1 MKINISGLMTIIA
14 DEERKFNN
22 LANSL
27 RTNIYNTSIQELNG
41 TINVIEDYKDEFTK
55 NMISYKESL
64 TKITRLKSILYEKNN
79 SFKLSDGRT
88 IQEAIIENT
97 NLRKMKGTYDYI
109 LSFKNTKRR
118 VTEVNNSYFE
128 NKTVNYD
135 IESLKKEMEILE
147 NKIQKTDIEIF
158 KLNSIEF
165 EVQM

>member
-41 TINVIEDYKDEFTK
+41 TINVIEDYKEEFTN

-88 IQEAIIENT
+88 IQEAIIENA

-147 NKIQKTDIEIF
+147 NKIQKTDIEIS

-165 EVQM
+165 EIQM

>member
-64 TKITRLKSILYEKNN
+64 TKITILKSILYEKNN

-147 NKIQKTDIEIF
+147 NKIQKTDIEIS

-165 EVQM
+165 DVQI

>member
-41 TINVIEDYKDEFTK
+41 TINVIEDYKEEFTK
-55 NMISYKESL
+55 NMDSYKESL

-128 NKTVNYD
+128 NKIVNYD
-135 IESLKKEMEILE
+135 IDSLKNEMEILE
-147 NKIQKTDIEIF
+147 NKIQKTDIEIS

>member
-14 DEERKFNN
+14 DEERKFGT

-27 RTNIYNTSIQELNG
+27 RSNIYNTSIQELNG
-41 TINVIEDYKDEFTK
+41 TINVIEDYKEEFTK
-55 NMISYKESL
+55 NKDSYKESL
-64 TKITRLKSILYEKNN
+64 IKITKLKSILYEKNN

-88 IQEAIIENT
+88 IQEAIIENS

-109 LSFKNTKRR
+109 LSFRNTKRR

-135 IESLKKEMEILE
+135 IESLKNEMDILE
-147 NKIQKTDIEIF
+147 NKIQKTDIEIS

>member
-147 NKIQKTDIEIF
+147 NKIQKTDIEIS

-165 EVQM
+165 DVQM

>member
-41 TINVIEDYKDEFTK
+41 TINVIEDYKNEFIK
-55 NMISYKESL
+55 NMNLYKESL
-64 TKITRLKSILYEKNN
+64 TKITKLKSVLYEKNN
-79 SFKLSDGRT
+79 SFKLFDGRT
-88 IQEAIIENT
+88 IQEAIIENS

-109 LSFKNTKRR
+109 LSFRNTKRR

-135 IESLKKEMEILE
+135 IESLQKEIGILE
-147 NKIQKTDIEIF
+147 NKIQKTDIEIS

-165 EVQM
+165 EIQI

>member
-41 TINVIEDYKDEFTK
+41 TINVIEDYKEEFTK
-55 NMISYKESL
+55 NMDSYKESL

-79 SFKLSDGRT
+79 SFKLSDGRN

-128 NKTVNYD
+128 NKIVNYD
-135 IESLKKEMEILE
+135 IDSLKNEMEILE
-147 NKIQKTDIEIF
+147 NKIQKTDIEIS